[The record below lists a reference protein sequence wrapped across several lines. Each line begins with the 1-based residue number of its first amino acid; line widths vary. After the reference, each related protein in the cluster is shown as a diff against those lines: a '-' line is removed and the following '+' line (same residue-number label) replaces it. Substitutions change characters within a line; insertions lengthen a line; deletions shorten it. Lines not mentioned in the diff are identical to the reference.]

1 MSCWWLALLSKE
13 PIQLQR
19 GRDKRGPNQKN
30 KKTFSILHKAY
41 VTIVVKTKL
50 QVLLS
55 KLKIIKMAPSATDLC
70 IIFKDLNSFSK
81 VNRKIRKLTKIVGR
95 FCRTFWSTLLLFNPR
110 HFGFI
115 LDTPRHEK
123 DWRLPPLGGYPSEGK
138 SMWINFISLSN
149 FFRQKIKV
157 NGKILFFSL

>member
-19 GRDKRGPNQKN
+19 GRDKKGPNQKN

-41 VTIVVKTKL
+41 VTIVVKKKL

-55 KLKIIKMAPSATDLC
+55 KLKIIKMAPSATNLC

-123 DWRLPPLGGYPSEGK
+123 DWRLRHGIPKWGEVHVDYSVYF
-138 SMWINFISLSN
+138 FI
-149 FFRQKIKV
+149 Q
-157 NGKILFFSL
+157 FFSSF

>member
-1 MSCWWLALLSKE
+1 MSQTNLFCEFNFLFSESKCLAGDQPYYPKNQYSFKE
-13 PIQLQR
+13 DVIK
-19 GRDKRGPNQKN
+19 RDLTKRT

-81 VNRKIRKLTKIVGR
+81 VNRKIRKLTKRVGR

-123 DWRLPPLGGYPSEGK
+123 DWRLRHGIPK
-138 SMWINFISLSN
+138 
-149 FFRQKIKV
+149 
-157 NGKILFFSL
+157 

>member
-19 GRDKRGPNQKN
+19 GRDKKGPNQKN

-70 IIFKDLNSFSK
+70 IIFKDLNSFSE

-95 FCRTFWSTLLLFNPR
+95 FCRTFCSTLLLFNPR

-123 DWRLPPLGGYPSEGK
+123 DWRLRHGIPKWSPCGL
-138 SMWINFISLSN
+138 
-149 FFRQKIKV
+149 
-157 NGKILFFSL
+157 FSLFLYPIFFVIK